1 MIWIDIDMPRC
12 CIDCPFE
19 LIQNDEDE
27 LTHRCI
33 VLYKKT
39 TTDEIRRY
47 GRLEECPLR
56 EGIR

>member
-12 CIDCPFE
+12 CIDCSLEF
-19 LIQNDEDE
+19 IQNDEGE

-33 VLYKKT
+33 VLYTKS
-39 TTDEIRRY
+39 TDEIRRY

-56 EGIR
+56 ERNR